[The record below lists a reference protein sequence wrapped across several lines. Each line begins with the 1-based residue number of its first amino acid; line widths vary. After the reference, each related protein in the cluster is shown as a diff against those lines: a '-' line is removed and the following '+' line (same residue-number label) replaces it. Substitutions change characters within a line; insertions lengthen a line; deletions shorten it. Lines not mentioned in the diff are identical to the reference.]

1 MAIEEM
7 TDIESLYQRY
17 APDVR
22 RFVLF
27 LSGDPVTADEITS
40 DTFVSAWLARER
52 IRQPTVKSYLFAI
65 ARNLYRDLQRRRERH
80 AELDEHMTDKQI
92 IAQTHMEQTAE
103 FRAVLA
109 ALQQLPEMDRT
120 ALLMRALDEMPYEEI
135 AETLEIPVVTT
146 KVKVY
151 RARLKLMQSRQAW
164 GKSFLPQEQNY
175 EYYTGSGHGSVAD
188 LFFRRGQQRYEIAG
202 RGILP

>member
-7 TDIESLYQRY
+7 TDIESLYRRY
-17 APDVR
+17 APEVR

-27 LSGDPVTADEITS
+27 LSGDPVMADEITS

-65 ARNLYRDLQRRRERH
+65 ARNSYRDVQRRRERDT
-80 AELDEHMTDKQI
+80 ELDEHMTDQRI
-92 IAQTHMEQTAE
+92 SAQTHMEQTAE
-103 FRAVLA
+103 VRAVLA

-135 AETLEIPVVTT
+135 AETLGIPAVTA

-151 RARLKLMQSRQAW
+151 RARLKLMQTRQGW
-164 GKSFLPQEQNY
+164 GEVIS
-175 EYYTGSGHGSVAD
+175 S
-188 LFFRRGQQRYEIAG
+188 AG
-202 RGILP
+202 AKT

>member
-7 TDIESLYQRY
+7 TDIETLYQRY

-27 LSGDPVTADEITS
+27 LSADPVMADEITS

-65 ARNLYRDLQRRRERH
+65 ARNLYRDRQRRQERH
-80 AELDEHMTDKQI
+80 TALDEKMTDNRI
-92 IAQTHMEQTAE
+92 GALTHMEQAAE
-103 FRAVLA
+103 VHAVLA

-120 ALLMRALDEMPYEEI
+120 
-135 AETLEIPVVTT
+135 
-146 KVKVY
+146 
-151 RARLKLMQSRQAW
+151 
-164 GKSFLPQEQNY
+164 
-175 EYYTGSGHGSVAD
+175 
-188 LFFRRGQQRYEIAG
+188 
-202 RGILP
+202 

>member
-7 TDIESLYQRY
+7 TDIEGLYQRY

-27 LSGDPVTADEITS
+27 LSGDPVLADDITS

-65 ARNLYRDLQRRRERH
+65 ARNLYRDLQRQERH
-80 AELDEHMTDKQI
+80 AALDEHMTDKRI
-92 IAQTHMEQTAE
+92 SAQTHIEQTAE
-103 FRAVLA
+103 VRAVLA

-135 AETLEIPVVTT
+135 AETLGIPAVTA

-151 RARLKLMQSRQAW
+151 RARLKLMQTRQAW
-164 GKSFLPQEQNY
+164 GEVIS
-175 EYYTGSGHGSVAD
+175 S
-188 LFFRRGQQRYEIAG
+188 AG
-202 RGILP
+202 VKP